1 MHNHSGLFLNYVAE
15 CGVIHQNFWMAWLLD
30 TLFAILVS
38 PSISPGEKAVMR
50 NAFDRGTPLIIL
62 QENGSADLAKPG
74 GRRMDACAE
83 GRLLILAPWQH
94 HNERLVIRRDQCL
107 QLNEMVRMI
116 CANT

>member
-1 MHNHSGLFLNYVAE
+1 MSAGGAEYRLDNLFAMHNHSGLFLNYVAE
-15 CGVIHQNFWMAWLLD
+15 CGVIHQNFGMAWLLD

-50 NAFDRGTPLIIL
+50 NAFDRGYPLIIL

-83 GRLLILAPWQH
+83 GRLLTTCTMAAP
-94 HNERLVIRRDQCL
+94 
-107 QLNEMVRMI
+107 
-116 CANT
+116 